1 MPAAARIASI
11 TGDIAGAVAGVATTV
26 DGVSVGEVTDTFT
39 VGNELLADGMGIT
52 VPPLDATGA
61 CVGPVTDAGAVC
73 TGGTMTGVGV
83 DVTGAVIGV
92 STGTTGAGPCE
103 GAGAGVGTGEAIKVV
118 VG

>member
-1 MPAAARIASI
+1 MPAAAKIASI

-73 TGGTMTGVGV
+73 TGGAMTGVG
-83 DVTGAVIGV
+83 VTGAVIGV
-92 STGTTGAGPCE
+92 STGITGAGPCE
-103 GAGAGVGTGEAIKVV
+103 GAGAGAGVGTGEAIKVV